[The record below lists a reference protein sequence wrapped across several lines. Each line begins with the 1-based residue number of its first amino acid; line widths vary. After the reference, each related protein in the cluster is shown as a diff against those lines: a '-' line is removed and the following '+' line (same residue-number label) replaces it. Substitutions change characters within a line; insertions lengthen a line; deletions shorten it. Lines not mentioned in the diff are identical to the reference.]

1 MRIHQRGSTSVTSE
15 ATALTAPSRRMAEPE
30 RRAALRSDPARALS
44 RGSRIQGATAIGQIS
59 ELTAP
64 RPMSIRGAKA

>member
-1 MRIHQRGSTSVTSE
+1 
-15 ATALTAPSRRMAEPE
+15 MAEPE

-44 RGSRIQGATAIGQIS
+44 RGQQDQGATIEDLRA
-59 ELTAP
+59 TAP